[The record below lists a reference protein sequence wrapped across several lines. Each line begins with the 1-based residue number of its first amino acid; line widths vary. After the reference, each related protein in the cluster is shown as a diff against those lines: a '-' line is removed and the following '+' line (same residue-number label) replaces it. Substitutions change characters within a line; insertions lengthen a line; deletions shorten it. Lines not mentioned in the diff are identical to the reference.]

1 LTVASSLQAVSR
13 ADRTRLVLAALGVL
27 IASSD
32 TYVVVVALP
41 SIMNGVG
48 IGIDHLQR
56 AAPII
61 SGFLLGYTAVLPL
74 IGRIADIA
82 GTTATFK
89 WCLVAFAAGS
99 AITATSHSLAVVV
112 TGRALQGVGGGGLIP
127 VALAMVASRWP
138 ADRRGVPLGMIGA
151 VQELGSLLGPLYGAA
166 VVAVSTWRTI
176 FWLNLP
182 IVAAV
187 GTALWLTNRRD
198 SSVEAPLG
206 PLGGACVGASRTRGE
221 PSAVLAGVPG
231 AGRRRLDL
239 PGAALGLAGS
249 AGLLIGLDAPA
260 SLANSVSFGG
270 AYAPMT
276 SGPWAG
282 FTTPVVIVSA
292 GLLGLFTLWE
302 LLAPTGTAR
311 IIGARGEGRVLA
323 RSDLPGALLLAGV
336 LACVVVAFSTSDPS
350 TQVLASS
357 TPIVAPLGVALAAG
371 FWWRQRHAEHA
382 LISKGS
388 FSARSAWGAL
398 AVNLWVGAAL
408 ISALV
413 DIPLFARSTV
423 YPNSEVGASLVLVR
437 FLVAVPVGAAA
448 GGFACRGRRRA
459 PYVAA
464 CGMLVCAAAFVAM
477 TTWSA
482 GSLGG
487 GVRPSDF
494 ELIACGFGFGLAIA
508 PVNVAILGAVTENYH
523 ALASALAVVAR
534 TVGMLVGLSALT
546 AVALHRF
553 YLAEAHIPSPFVSC
567 PKNPE
572 NCPAFNSATTNALLV
587 ELHTIF
593 AGASVCAVIAAS
605 LALWT
610 LRSNSAPAAPTM
622 EGSLPTARETP

>member
-1 LTVASSLQAVSR
+1 MTVAAPSHAVSR

-41 SIMNGVG
+41 NIMNGVG

-89 WCLVAFAAGS
+89 SCLVAFAAGS

-112 TGRALQGVGGGGLIP
+112 TGRAMQGVGGGGLIP

-151 VQELGSLLGPLYGAA
+151 VQELGSLIGPLYGAA
-166 VVAVSTWRTI
+166 IVAISTWRTI

-187 GTALWLTNRRD
+187 GIALCLTNRHD
-198 SSVEAPLG
+198 TTVEPPVRSPRGG
-206 PLGGACVGASRTRGE
+206 PVATSDRRGSPSGALVRE
-221 PSAVLAGVPG
+221 PG
-231 AGRRRLDL
+231 AGRRRRDL
-239 PGAALGLAGS
+239 PGVALALAGT
-249 AGLLIGLDAPA
+249 AGLLVGLDAPA
-260 SLANSVSFGG
+260 GLADSVSFGG
-270 AYAPMT
+270 AYAPIA

-282 FTTPVVIVSA
+282 FTTPVVLMSA
-292 GLLGLFTLWE
+292 GLLVLFAAWE
-302 LLAPTGTAR
+302 LLAPSGVAR
-311 IIGARGEGRVLA
+311 IVGARGGRQVIA

-336 LACVVVAFSTSDPS
+336 LACVVIAFSTSDPS

-357 TPIVAPLGVALAAG
+357 TPVVAPLGLALAAG
-371 FWWRQRHAEHA
+371 FWWRQRRAEHA

-388 FSARSAWGAL
+388 FSARPAWGAL

-448 GGFACRGRRRA
+448 GGFACRSRGRA

-464 CGMLVCAAAFVAM
+464 CGMLVSAAAFVAM

-487 GVRPSDF
+487 GIRPSDF

-508 PVNVAILGAVTENYH
+508 PVNVAILGAVTERYH

-553 YLAEAHIPSPFVSC
+553 YLAEARIPSPFVSC
-567 PKNPE
+567 PRSPE
-572 NCPAFNSATTNALLV
+572 NCPTFNTATTNALLV

-593 AGASVCAVIAAS
+593 AGASVCAAVAA
-605 LALWT
+605 LMALWT
-610 LRSNSAPAAPTM
+610 LRSNSVPAAPTI
-622 EGSLPTARETP
+622 GASLPTARETP

>member
-1 LTVASSLQAVSR
+1 LTVAGPPLLVTR

-41 SIMNGVG
+41 NIMNGVG

-74 IGRIADIA
+74 IGRIADLA
-82 GTTATFK
+82 GTTTAFK

-99 AITATSHSLAVVV
+99 AITATSHSLPVVV
-112 TGRALQGVGGGGLIP
+112 TGRAMQGVGGGGLIP

-138 ADRRGVPLGMIGA
+138 PDRRGVPLGTIGA

-182 IVAAV
+182 IVAVIGA
-187 GTALWLTNRRD
+187 ALWLTNRRD
-198 SSVEAPLG
+198 ATGRTPLG
-206 PLGGACVGASRTRGE
+206 PPGGACAAPTSGRARSPGVLSGE
-221 PSAVLAGVPG
+221 RRRRDVPG
-231 AGRRRLDL
+231 V
-239 PGAALGLAGS
+239 ALALAGS

-260 SLANSVSFGG
+260 SLADSVSFGR
-270 AYAPMT
+270 AYAPMA

-292 GLLGLFTLWE
+292 GLLGLFGVWE
-302 LLAPTGTAR
+302 LVAPNGVAR
-311 IIGARGEGRVLA
+311 IIGARSANRVLA

-336 LACVVVAFSTSDPS
+336 LACVVVVFSTSNPES
-350 TQVLASS
+350 QVIASS

-371 FWWRQRHAEHA
+371 FWWRQRRAEHA

-388 FSARSAWGAL
+388 FSARPAWGAL

-448 GGFACRGRRRA
+448 GGFACRSRRRA

-464 CGMLVCAAAFVAM
+464 CGMLVCGAAFAAM
-477 TTWSA
+477 ATWSA

-494 ELIACGFGFGLAIA
+494 ELVACGFGFGLAIA
-508 PVNVAILGAVTENYH
+508 PVNVAILGAVTEAYH

-553 YLAEAHIPSPFVSC
+553 YLAEARIPSPFVSC
-567 PKNPE
+567 PRSPE
-572 NCPAFNSATTNALLV
+572 NCPAFNTATTNALLV

-593 AGASVCAVIAAS
+593 AGAAVCAAVAAL

-610 LRSNSAPAAPTM
+610 LRSNRVPAAPTM
-622 EGSLPTARETP
+622 GGSLPTARETP

>member
-1 LTVASSLQAVSR
+1 MTTAAPPHGVSR
-13 ADRTRLVLAALGVL
+13 GDRTRLVLAALGVL

-41 SIMNGVG
+41 NIMNGVG

-74 IGRIADIA
+74 IGRIADVA
-82 GTTATFK
+82 GAAATFK

-99 AITATSHSLAVVV
+99 AITATSHSLPVVV
-112 TGRALQGVGGGGLIP
+112 TGRAMQGVGGGGLIP

-151 VQELGSLLGPLYGAA
+151 VQEFGSLLGPLYGAA

-182 IVAAV
+182 IVAVLGA
-187 GTALWLTNRRD
+187 ALWFTNHRDNARRTPVRFPDGVSVDTSDRRGSPSGALTG
-198 SSVEAPLG
+198 EP
-206 PLGGACVGASRTRGE
+206 GASR
-221 PSAVLAGVPG
+221 
-231 AGRRRLDL
+231 RRRDL
-239 PGAALGLAGS
+239 PGITLALAGT
-249 AGLLIGLDAPA
+249 AGLLVGLDAPA
-260 SLANSVSFGG
+260 NLADSVSFGG
-270 AYAPMT
+270 AYAPIA

-282 FTTPVVIVSA
+282 ITTPVVIVSA
-292 GLLGLFTLWE
+292 GLLVLFALWE
-302 LLAPTGTAR
+302 LLAPSGVAR
-311 IIGARGEGRVLA
+311 VIGPRGGRQVIA

-336 LACVVVAFSTSDPS
+336 LACVVIAFSTSDPS

-357 TPIVAPLGVALAAG
+357 TPVVAPLGVALAAG
-371 FWWRQRHAEHA
+371 FWWRQRRAEHA

-388 FSARSAWGAL
+388 FSARPAWGAL
-398 AVNLWVGAAL
+398 AVNLWAGAAL

-423 YPNSEVGASLVLVR
+423 YPTSEVGASLVLVR

-448 GGFACRGRRRA
+448 GGFACRSRSRA

-464 CGMLVCAAAFVAM
+464 CGLLVCAGAFVAM

-482 GSLGG
+482 DSLGG
-487 GVRPSDF
+487 AIRPSDL

-508 PVNVAILGAVTENYH
+508 PVNVAILGAVTEKYH

-553 YLAEAHIPSPFVSC
+553 YLAEARIPSPFVSC
-567 PKNPE
+567 PQRPE
-572 NCPAFNSATTNALLV
+572 NCPAFNAATTNAVLV

-593 AGASVCAVIAAS
+593 AGAAVCAVVAAS

-610 LRSNSAPAAPTM
+610 LRSKRMPAAPTI
-622 EGSLPTARETP
+622 EA